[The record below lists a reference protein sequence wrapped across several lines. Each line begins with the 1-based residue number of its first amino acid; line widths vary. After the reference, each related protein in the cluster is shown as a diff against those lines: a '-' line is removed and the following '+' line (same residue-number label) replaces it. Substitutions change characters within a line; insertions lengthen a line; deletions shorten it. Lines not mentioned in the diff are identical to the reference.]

1 MSFLRGERIELRSLR
16 QQDAYGVYVEWLNDA
31 VVCAGNRHHRF
42 PYAVGDALAYI
53 QQSHVAKDQIV
64 LAIIHQKNGRHI
76 GNIALKRLDYID
88 RTAELVILIG
98 EQAYWGQG
106 YGKEAARL
114 LLDHAFFTLNLH
126 RVSCGTFE
134 SNAPMRRLALAL
146 GMREEGRRREAAF
159 KHNRVLDVI
168 EYGILRREYLARFG
182 APPDLSGR
190 GALRSPSAHRRARR

>member
-1 MSFLRGERIELRSLR
+1 MPTLSLRRRKAGGAIHRGRNGLPFLRGERLELRPLR
-16 QQDAYGVYVEWLNDA
+16 REEAYGAYTGWLNDA

-53 QQSHVAKDQIV
+53 QQSHVAKDQIA
-64 LAIIHQKNGRHI
+64 LAISHRKDGKHI

-98 EQAYWGQG
+98 EQTYWGQG

-134 SNAPMRRLALAL
+134 SNAPMKQLALAL
-146 GMREEGRRREAAF
+146 GMRKEGR
-159 KHNRVLDVI
+159 
-168 EYGILRREYLARFG
+168 
-182 APPDLSGR
+182 APTASW
-190 GALRSPSAHRRARR
+190 AH